1 MKTKQ
6 KTSLLKQLLV
16 ILMVTVM
23 VAGIS
28 VVGASAADTK
38 KTYLWDMNYCDL
50 INYTIYTPCAD
61 KNGFQNYEGN
71 FGIYNVKYGK
81 LFNLTADPYDYPE
94 SMQNDK
100 GTYFSV
106 SYDLNGKYNNFKA
119 HLLHGELNDTFSLDI
134 ICDDT
139 VIYST
144 DVSGNSPER
153 DINVD
158 TTNAQ
163 KITFKISF
171 IFGDD
176 DPYYYHY
183 HRRGIVLDNAY
194 FTSNGSTPEPP
205 TDPTPDPT
213 EPPTD
218 PTPDPTPD
226 PTEPPTAPTPTPTPG
241 PTEPPTAPTP
251 TPGPT
256 EPPTAPTPT
265 PTPTPTPNTT
275 DPTPAPTKP
284 ATPDSVINNK
294 NGNGDSNSNGDSTV
308 GKDGKGVVATG
319 GVPFV
324 TAGAL
329 ATVALG
335 AWITMLVRRKLVN
348 K

>member
-38 KTYLWDMNYCDL
+38 KTYLDTMGYSSLNSDSPKNSCSPFKGEDRHGNECTNAYEFKIRLDAGE
-50 INYTIYTPCAD
+50 YTNPDEVNERGWVSYT
-61 KNGFQNYEGN
+61 
-71 FGIYNVKYGK
+71 VT
-81 LFNLTADPYDYPE
+81 FNLNSKYDTFNFDLTSDDICETAKISILDDNKNPLY
-94 SMQNDK
+94 SNDVSNA
-100 GTYFSV
+100 TNLIPVSFSV
-106 SYDLNGKYNNFKA
+106 KGVNVLTFEIKSALWNWPASSIILN
-119 HLLHGELNDTFSLDI
+119 
-134 ICDDT
+134 
-139 VIYST
+139 
-144 DVSGNSPER
+144 
-153 DINVD
+153 
-158 TTNAQ
+158 
-163 KITFKISF
+163 
-171 IFGDD
+171 
-176 DPYYYHY
+176 
-183 HRRGIVLDNAY
+183 NAY
-194 FTSNGSTPEPP
+194 FTSNGSIP
-205 TDPTPDPT
+205 
-213 EPPTD
+213 
-218 PTPDPTPD
+218 
-226 PTEPPTAPTPTPTPG
+226 
-241 PTEPPTAPTP
+241 
-251 TPGPT
+251 

-294 NGNGDSNSNGDSTV
+294 NGNGGSNSNGDSTV

>member
-38 KTYLWDMNYCDL
+38 KTYLDTMGYSSFNSDSPKNSCSPFKGEDRHGNECTNAYEFKIRTHAYDYTNPDEVFERGWVSYTVTFNLNSKYDTFNFDL
-50 INYTIYTPCAD
+50 TS
-61 KNGFQNYEGN
+61 G
-71 FGIYNVKYGK
+71 GIYDSAKISILDDNKNPLYSNGVSDAT
-81 LFNLTADPYDYPE
+81 NLIPV
-94 SMQNDK
+94 S
-100 GTYFSV
+100 FSV
-106 SYDLNGKYNNFKA
+106 KGVNVL
-119 HLLHGELNDTFSLDI
+119 TFEITS
-134 ICDDT
+134 
-139 VIYST
+139 VPENYST
-144 DVSGNSPER
+144 SSIILN
-153 DINVD
+153 
-158 TTNAQ
+158 
-163 KITFKISF
+163 
-171 IFGDD
+171 
-176 DPYYYHY
+176 
-183 HRRGIVLDNAY
+183 NAY

-218 PTPDPTPD
+218 PT
-226 PTEPPTAPTPTPTPG
+226 EPPTAPTPTPTPG
-241 PTEPPTAPTP
+241 PTEPPTAPTPTP

-294 NGNGDSNSNGDSTV
+294 NGNGGSNSNGDSTV

>member
-38 KTYLWDMNYCDL
+38 KTYLWDMNYHDL
-50 INYTIYTPCAD
+50 VNYSILPEYAG
-61 KNGFQNYEGN
+61 KNGFQNYEGEIYTSTN
-71 FGIYNVKYGK
+71 GGKYYNVKYGK
-81 LFNLTADPYDYPE
+81 LFHLTAAREDYPE

-119 HLLHGELNDTFSLDI
+119 HLLHGNNIADTFSLDI

-139 VIYST
+139 VVYST

-163 KITFKISF
+163 EITFKISF
-171 IFGDD
+171 IFNSLRFG
-176 DPYYYHY
+176 
-183 HRRGIVLDNAY
+183 GSIVLDNAY
-194 FTSNGSTPEPP
+194 FTSNGSIPEPP

-218 PTPDPTPD
+218 P
-226 PTEPPTAPTPTPTPG
+226 PTA
-241 PTEPPTAPTP
+241 
-251 TPGPT
+251 
-256 EPPTAPTPT
+256 PT

-294 NGNGDSNSNGDSTV
+294 NGNGGSNSNGDSTM

>member
-38 KTYLWDMNYCDL
+38 KTYLDTMGYSSFNSDSPKNSCSPFKGEDHNDNKCTNAYEFKIRTHAYDYTNPDEVLERGWVSYTVTFNLNSKYDTFNFDL
-50 INYTIYTPCAD
+50 TS
-61 KNGFQNYEGN
+61 G
-71 FGIYNVKYGK
+71 GIYDSAKISILDDNKNPLYSNGVSDAT
-81 LFNLTADPYDYPE
+81 NLIPV
-94 SMQNDK
+94 S
-100 GTYFSV
+100 FSV
-106 SYDLNGKYNNFKA
+106 KGVNVL
-119 HLLHGELNDTFSLDI
+119 TFEITS
-134 ICDDT
+134 
-139 VIYST
+139 VPENYST
-144 DVSGNSPER
+144 SSIILN
-153 DINVD
+153 
-158 TTNAQ
+158 
-163 KITFKISF
+163 
-171 IFGDD
+171 
-176 DPYYYHY
+176 
-183 HRRGIVLDNAY
+183 NAY

-205 TDPTPDPT
+205 TAPTPDPT
-213 EPPTD
+213 EPPT
-218 PTPDPTPD
+218 DPTPD

-241 PTEPPTAPTP
+241 PTEPPTAPTPTP

-294 NGNGDSNSNGDSTV
+294 NGNGGSNSNGDSTV

>member
-1 MKTKQ
+1 MHNR
-6 KTSLLKQLLV
+6 
-16 ILMVTVM
+16 
-23 VAGIS
+23 GW
-28 VVGASAADTK
+28 AS
-38 KTYLWDMNYCDL
+38 
-50 INYTIYTPCAD
+50 
-61 KNGFQNYEGN
+61 
-71 FGIYNVKYGK
+71 YNVTFKLDSKYDS
-81 LFNLTADPYDYPE
+81 FNFKLTAGNRID
-94 SMQNDK
+94 Q
-100 GTYFSV
+100 GTVNISILDDNNNLLYSNGVSENTNQIPVNFSV
-106 SYDLNGKYNNFKA
+106 KGVNLLTFEIKGPLESYFAYSNNYIILN
-119 HLLHGELNDTFSLDI
+119 
-134 ICDDT
+134 
-139 VIYST
+139 
-144 DVSGNSPER
+144 
-153 DINVD
+153 
-158 TTNAQ
+158 
-163 KITFKISF
+163 
-171 IFGDD
+171 
-176 DPYYYHY
+176 
-183 HRRGIVLDNAY
+183 NAY

-218 PTPDPTPD
+218 
-226 PTEPPTAPTPTPTPG
+226 
-241 PTEPPTAPTP
+241 
-251 TPGPT
+251 PT

-294 NGNGDSNSNGDSTV
+294 NGNGGSNSNGDSTV

>member
-38 KTYLWDMNYCDL
+38 KTYLDTMGYSSLNSDS
-50 INYTIYTPCAD
+50 P
-61 KNGFQNYEGN
+61 KNSCSPFKGEDRHGN
-71 FGIYNVKYGK
+71 
-81 LFNLTADPYDYPE
+81 E
-94 SMQNDK
+94 
-100 GTYFSV
+100 
-106 SYDLNGKYNNFKA
+106 
-119 HLLHGELNDTFSLDI
+119 
-134 ICDDT
+134 C
-139 VIYST
+139 
-144 DVSGNSPER
+144 
-153 DINVD
+153 
-158 TTNAQ
+158 TNAYE
-163 KITFKISF
+163 FKISMVA
-171 IFGDD
+171 GDYTNPDEVNERGWVSYTVTFNLNSKYDTFNFDLTSGDIHDTAKISILD
-176 DPYYYHY
+176 DNKNPLYSN
-183 HRRGIVLDNAY
+183 GVSDATNLTPVSFSVKGVNVLTFEITSTLNNWWTSSIILNNAY
-194 FTSNGSTPEPP
+194 FTSNGSIPEPP
-205 TDPTPDPT
+205 TAPTPDPT

-218 PTPDPTPD
+218 
-226 PTEPPTAPTPTPTPG
+226 PPTAPTPTPTPG
-241 PTEPPTAPTP
+241 PTEPPTAPTPTP

>member
-38 KTYLWDMNYCDL
+38 NTYLDTMGYSSFNSDSPRNSCSPFKGEDL
-50 INYTIYTPCAD
+50 H
-61 KNGFQNYEGN
+61 GN
-71 FGIYNVKYGK
+71 ECTNAYQFYLDVDWRSYSNKDEVHNRGWASYNVTFKLDSKYDS
-81 LFNLTADPYDYPE
+81 FNFKLTAGNRID
-94 SMQNDK
+94 Q
-100 GTYFSV
+100 GTVNISILDDNNNLLYSNGVSENTNQIPVNFSV
-106 SYDLNGKYNNFKA
+106 KGVNLLTFEIKGPLESYFAYSNNYIILN
-119 HLLHGELNDTFSLDI
+119 
-134 ICDDT
+134 
-139 VIYST
+139 
-144 DVSGNSPER
+144 
-153 DINVD
+153 
-158 TTNAQ
+158 
-163 KITFKISF
+163 
-171 IFGDD
+171 
-176 DPYYYHY
+176 
-183 HRRGIVLDNAY
+183 NAY

-218 PTPDPTPD
+218 PT
-226 PTEPPTAPTPTPTPG
+226 EPPTAPTPTPTPG
-241 PTEPPTAPTP
+241 PTEPPTAPTPTP

-294 NGNGDSNSNGDSTV
+294 NGNGGSNSNGDSTV

>member
-38 KTYLWDMNYCDL
+38 KTYLDTMGYSSLNSDSPKNSCSPFKGEDHNGNKCTNAYEFKIRLHNFD
-50 INYTIYTPCAD
+50 YTNPDEVDERGWVSYT
-61 KNGFQNYEGN
+61 
-71 FGIYNVKYGK
+71 VT
-81 LFNLTADPYDYPE
+81 FNLNSKYDTFNFDLTSGGICETAKISILDDNKNPLYSNGVSDATNLIPV
-94 SMQNDK
+94 S
-100 GTYFSV
+100 FSV
-106 SYDLNGKYNNFKA
+106 KSVNVL
-119 HLLHGELNDTFSLDI
+119 TFEITSTLAS
-134 ICDDT
+134 
-139 VIYST
+139 YST
-144 DVSGNSPER
+144 SSIILN
-153 DINVD
+153 
-158 TTNAQ
+158 
-163 KITFKISF
+163 
-171 IFGDD
+171 
-176 DPYYYHY
+176 
-183 HRRGIVLDNAY
+183 NAY

-218 PTPDPTPD
+218 PTPD
-226 PTEPPTAPTPTPTPG
+226 
-241 PTEPPTAPTP
+241 
-251 TPGPT
+251 PT

-294 NGNGDSNSNGDSTV
+294 NGNGGSNSNGDSTV

>member
-28 VVGASAADTK
+28 VVGASAADTQ
-38 KTYLWDMNYCDL
+38 KTYLWDMNYHDL
-50 INYTIYTPCAD
+50 VNYSILPEYAG
-61 KNGFQNYEGN
+61 KNGFQNYEGEIYTSTN
-71 FGIYNVKYGK
+71 GGKYYNVKYGK
-81 LFNLTADPYDYPE
+81 LFHLTAAREDYPE

-119 HLLHGELNDTFSLDI
+119 HLLHGNNIADTFSLDI

-139 VIYST
+139 VVYST

-163 KITFKISF
+163 EITFKISF
-171 IFGDD
+171 IFNSLRFG
-176 DPYYYHY
+176 
-183 HRRGIVLDNAY
+183 GSIVLDNAY

-218 PTPDPTPD
+218 PTPDPT
-226 PTEPPTAPTPTPTPG
+226 EPPTAPTPTPTPG
-241 PTEPPTAPTP
+241 PTEPPTAPTPTP

-294 NGNGDSNSNGDSTV
+294 NGNGGSNSNGDSTV

>member
-38 KTYLWDMNYCDL
+38 KTYLDTMGYSSLNSDSPKNSCSPFKGEDHNGNKCTNAYEFKIRLHNFD
-50 INYTIYTPCAD
+50 YTNPDEVDERGWVSYT
-61 KNGFQNYEGN
+61 
-71 FGIYNVKYGK
+71 VT
-81 LFNLTADPYDYPE
+81 FNLNSKYDTFNFDLTSGGICETAKISILDDNKNPLYSNGVSDATNLIPV
-94 SMQNDK
+94 S
-100 GTYFSV
+100 FSV
-106 SYDLNGKYNNFKA
+106 KSVNVL
-119 HLLHGELNDTFSLDI
+119 TFEITSTLAS
-134 ICDDT
+134 
-139 VIYST
+139 YST
-144 DVSGNSPER
+144 SSIILN
-153 DINVD
+153 
-158 TTNAQ
+158 
-163 KITFKISF
+163 
-171 IFGDD
+171 
-176 DPYYYHY
+176 
-183 HRRGIVLDNAY
+183 NAY

-218 PTPDPTPD
+218 PTPDPT
-226 PTEPPTAPTPTPTPG
+226 EPPTAPTPTPTPG
-241 PTEPPTAPTP
+241 PTDPTDPTNP

-256 EPPTAPTPT
+256 VPPTGPTDSTTGPCPIPTPT
-265 PTPTPTPNTT
+265 PDPT
-275 DPTPAPTKP
+275 DPTPTPTKP
-284 ATPDSVINNK
+284 ATPDNVIDNK
-294 NGNGDSNSNGDSTV
+294 NGGSSSNGDSTV

-335 AWITMLVRRKLVN
+335 AWITMLVRKKFVN

>member
-38 KTYLWDMNYCDL
+38 KTYLNTIGYSSIVSDNFRNSCSPFKGEDRHGNECTNAYQFYIRSRWTEYPNPDEAYDRGW
-50 INYTIYTPCAD
+50 ISYTVTSKLD
-61 KNGFQNYEGN
+61 Q
-71 FGIYNVKYGK
+71 KYDSFN
-81 LFNLTADPYDYPE
+81 FNLTAGDVIE
-94 SMQNDK
+94 A
-100 GTYFSV
+100 GTVKLSILDDNNNLLYSNGVSENTNQIPVNFSV
-106 SYDLNGKYNNFKA
+106 KGVNTLTFELMTPCEGFNNYIILN
-119 HLLHGELNDTFSLDI
+119 
-134 ICDDT
+134 
-139 VIYST
+139 
-144 DVSGNSPER
+144 
-153 DINVD
+153 
-158 TTNAQ
+158 
-163 KITFKISF
+163 
-171 IFGDD
+171 
-176 DPYYYHY
+176 
-183 HRRGIVLDNAY
+183 NAY

-218 PTPDPTPD
+218 PTPDPT
-226 PTEPPTAPTPTPTPG
+226 EPPTAPTPTPTPG
-241 PTEPPTAPTP
+241 PTEPPTAPTPTP

>member
-38 KTYLWDMNYCDL
+38 KTYLNTIGYSSIVSDNFRNSCSPFKGEDRHGNECTNAYQFYIRSRWTEYPNPDEAYDRGW
-50 INYTIYTPCAD
+50 ISYTVTSKLD
-61 KNGFQNYEGN
+61 Q
-71 FGIYNVKYGK
+71 KYDSFN
-81 LFNLTADPYDYPE
+81 FNLTAGDVIE
-94 SMQNDK
+94 A
-100 GTYFSV
+100 GTVKLSILDDNNNLLYSNGVSENTNQIPVNFSV
-106 SYDLNGKYNNFKA
+106 KGVNTLTFELMTPCEGFNNYIILN
-119 HLLHGELNDTFSLDI
+119 
-134 ICDDT
+134 
-139 VIYST
+139 
-144 DVSGNSPER
+144 
-153 DINVD
+153 
-158 TTNAQ
+158 
-163 KITFKISF
+163 
-171 IFGDD
+171 
-176 DPYYYHY
+176 
-183 HRRGIVLDNAY
+183 NAY

-213 EPPTD
+213 EPPT
-218 PTPDPTPD
+218 
-226 PTEPPTAPTPTPTPG
+226 APTPT
-241 PTEPPTAPTP
+241 PTP

>member
-38 KTYLWDMNYCDL
+38 KTYLDTMGYSSLNSDSPKNSCSPFKGEDHNGNKCTNAYEFKIRLHNFD
-50 INYTIYTPCAD
+50 YTNPDEVDERGWVSYT
-61 KNGFQNYEGN
+61 
-71 FGIYNVKYGK
+71 VT
-81 LFNLTADPYDYPE
+81 FNLNSKYDTFNFDLTSGGICETAKISILDDNKNPLYSNGVSDATNLIPV
-94 SMQNDK
+94 S
-100 GTYFSV
+100 FSV
-106 SYDLNGKYNNFKA
+106 KSVNVL
-119 HLLHGELNDTFSLDI
+119 TFEITSTLAS
-134 ICDDT
+134 
-139 VIYST
+139 YST
-144 DVSGNSPER
+144 SSIILN
-153 DINVD
+153 
-158 TTNAQ
+158 
-163 KITFKISF
+163 
-171 IFGDD
+171 
-176 DPYYYHY
+176 
-183 HRRGIVLDNAY
+183 NAY
-194 FTSNGSTPEPP
+194 FTSNGSIPEPP

-213 EPPTD
+213 EPPTA
-218 PTPDPTPD
+218 PTPTPG

-294 NGNGDSNSNGDSTV
+294 NGNGGSNSNGDSTV

>member
-38 KTYLWDMNYCDL
+38 KTYIDTMGYSSFNSDSPRNSCSPFKGEDL
-50 INYTIYTPCAD
+50 H
-61 KNGFQNYEGN
+61 GN
-71 FGIYNVKYGK
+71 ECTNAYQFYLDVDWRSYSNKDEVHNRGWASYNVTFKLDSKYDS
-81 LFNLTADPYDYPE
+81 FNFKLTAGNRID
-94 SMQNDK
+94 Q
-100 GTYFSV
+100 GTVNISILDDNNNLLYSNGVSENTNQIPVNFSV
-106 SYDLNGKYNNFKA
+106 KGVNLLTFEIKGPLESYFAYSNNYIILN
-119 HLLHGELNDTFSLDI
+119 
-134 ICDDT
+134 
-139 VIYST
+139 
-144 DVSGNSPER
+144 
-153 DINVD
+153 
-158 TTNAQ
+158 
-163 KITFKISF
+163 
-171 IFGDD
+171 
-176 DPYYYHY
+176 
-183 HRRGIVLDNAY
+183 NAY

-205 TDPTPDPT
+205 TD
-213 EPPTD
+213 
-218 PTPDPTPD
+218 
-226 PTEPPTAPTPTPTPG
+226 
-241 PTEPPTAPTP
+241 P

-294 NGNGDSNSNGDSTV
+294 NGNGGSNSNGDSTV

>member
-28 VVGASAADTK
+28 VVGASAADTQ
-38 KTYLWDMNYCDL
+38 KTYLDTMGYSSFNSDSPKNSCSPFKGEDHNGNKCTNAYEFKIRLHNFD
-50 INYTIYTPCAD
+50 YTNPDEVDERGWVSYT
-61 KNGFQNYEGN
+61 
-71 FGIYNVKYGK
+71 VT
-81 LFNLTADPYDYPE
+81 FNLNSKYDTFNFDLTSGGICETAKISILDDNKNPLYSNGVSDATNLIPV
-94 SMQNDK
+94 S
-100 GTYFSV
+100 FSV
-106 SYDLNGKYNNFKA
+106 KSVNVL
-119 HLLHGELNDTFSLDI
+119 TFEITSTLAS
-134 ICDDT
+134 
-139 VIYST
+139 YST
-144 DVSGNSPER
+144 SSIILN
-153 DINVD
+153 
-158 TTNAQ
+158 
-163 KITFKISF
+163 
-171 IFGDD
+171 
-176 DPYYYHY
+176 
-183 HRRGIVLDNAY
+183 NAY

-213 EPPTD
+213 EPPT
-218 PTPDPTPD
+218 D

-335 AWITMLVRRKLVN
+335 AWITMFVRRKLVN

>member
-38 KTYLWDMNYCDL
+38 KTYLDTMGYSSFNSDSPKNSCSPFKGEDHNDNKCTNAYEFKIRTHAYDYTNPDEVFERGWVSYTVTFNLNSKYDTFNFDL
-50 INYTIYTPCAD
+50 TS
-61 KNGFQNYEGN
+61 G
-71 FGIYNVKYGK
+71 GIYDSAKISILDDNKNPLYSNGVSDAT
-81 LFNLTADPYDYPE
+81 NLIPV
-94 SMQNDK
+94 S
-100 GTYFSV
+100 FSV
-106 SYDLNGKYNNFKA
+106 KGVNVL
-119 HLLHGELNDTFSLDI
+119 TFEITS
-134 ICDDT
+134 
-139 VIYST
+139 VPENYST
-144 DVSGNSPER
+144 SSIILN
-153 DINVD
+153 
-158 TTNAQ
+158 
-163 KITFKISF
+163 
-171 IFGDD
+171 
-176 DPYYYHY
+176 
-183 HRRGIVLDNAY
+183 NAY

-218 PTPDPTPD
+218 PTPG

-251 TPGPT
+251 TPTPGPT
-256 EPPTAPTPT
+256 EPPTAPT

-294 NGNGDSNSNGDSTV
+294 NGNGGSNSNGDSTV

>member
-38 KTYLWDMNYCDL
+38 KTYLDTMGYSSLNSDSPKNSCSPFKGEDHNGNKCTNAYEFKIRLHNFD
-50 INYTIYTPCAD
+50 YTNPDEVDERGWVSYT
-61 KNGFQNYEGN
+61 
-71 FGIYNVKYGK
+71 VT
-81 LFNLTADPYDYPE
+81 FNLNSKYDTFNFDLTSGGICETAKISILDDNKNPLYSNGVSDATNLIPV
-94 SMQNDK
+94 S
-100 GTYFSV
+100 FSV
-106 SYDLNGKYNNFKA
+106 KSVNVL
-119 HLLHGELNDTFSLDI
+119 TFEITSTLAS
-134 ICDDT
+134 
-139 VIYST
+139 YST
-144 DVSGNSPER
+144 SSIILN
-153 DINVD
+153 
-158 TTNAQ
+158 
-163 KITFKISF
+163 
-171 IFGDD
+171 
-176 DPYYYHY
+176 
-183 HRRGIVLDNAY
+183 NAY

-218 PTPDPTPD
+218 PTPDPT
-226 PTEPPTAPTPTPTPG
+226 EPPTAPT
-241 PTEPPTAPTP
+241 PTP

-294 NGNGDSNSNGDSTV
+294 NSNGGSNSNGDSTM

>member
-38 KTYLWDMNYCDL
+38 KTYLDTTGYSSFNSDSPRNSCSPFKGEDL
-50 INYTIYTPCAD
+50 H
-61 KNGFQNYEGN
+61 GN
-71 FGIYNVKYGK
+71 ECTNAYQFYLDVDWRSYSNKDEVHNRGWASYNVTFKLDSKYDS
-81 LFNLTADPYDYPE
+81 FNFKLTAGNRID
-94 SMQNDK
+94 Q
-100 GTYFSV
+100 GTVNISILDDNNNLLYSNGVSENTNQIPVNFSV
-106 SYDLNGKYNNFKA
+106 KGVNLLTFEIKGPLESYFAYSNNYIILN
-119 HLLHGELNDTFSLDI
+119 
-134 ICDDT
+134 
-139 VIYST
+139 
-144 DVSGNSPER
+144 
-153 DINVD
+153 
-158 TTNAQ
+158 
-163 KITFKISF
+163 
-171 IFGDD
+171 
-176 DPYYYHY
+176 
-183 HRRGIVLDNAY
+183 NAY

-205 TDPTPDPT
+205 TAPTPDPT

-218 PTPDPTPD
+218 
-226 PTEPPTAPTPTPTPG
+226 
-241 PTEPPTAPTP
+241 
-251 TPGPT
+251 PT

-265 PTPTPTPNTT
+265 PTPTPTPNPT

-294 NGNGDSNSNGDSTV
+294 NGNGGFNSNGDSTV

>member
-38 KTYLWDMNYCDL
+38 KTYLDTMGYSSLNSDSPKNSCSPFKGEDRHGNECTNAYEFKIRLDAGE
-50 INYTIYTPCAD
+50 YTNPDEVNERGWVSYT
-61 KNGFQNYEGN
+61 
-71 FGIYNVKYGK
+71 VT
-81 LFNLTADPYDYPE
+81 FNLNSKYDTFNFDLTSDDICETAKISILDDNKNPLY
-94 SMQNDK
+94 SNDVSNA
-100 GTYFSV
+100 TNLIPVSFSV
-106 SYDLNGKYNNFKA
+106 KGVNVLTFEIKSALWNWPASSIILN
-119 HLLHGELNDTFSLDI
+119 
-134 ICDDT
+134 
-139 VIYST
+139 
-144 DVSGNSPER
+144 
-153 DINVD
+153 
-158 TTNAQ
+158 
-163 KITFKISF
+163 
-171 IFGDD
+171 
-176 DPYYYHY
+176 
-183 HRRGIVLDNAY
+183 NAY
-194 FTSNGSTPEPP
+194 FTSNGSIPEPP
-205 TDPTPDPT
+205 TAPTPDPT
-213 EPPTD
+213 EPPT
-218 PTPDPTPD
+218 D

>member
-38 KTYLWDMNYCDL
+38 KTYLDTMGYSSFNSDSPKNSCSPFKGEDHNDNKCTNAYEFKIRTHAYDYTNPDEVFERGWVSYTVTFNLNSKYDTFNFDL
-50 INYTIYTPCAD
+50 TS
-61 KNGFQNYEGN
+61 G
-71 FGIYNVKYGK
+71 GIYDSAKISILDDNKNPLYSNGVSDAT
-81 LFNLTADPYDYPE
+81 NLIPV
-94 SMQNDK
+94 S
-100 GTYFSV
+100 FSV
-106 SYDLNGKYNNFKA
+106 KGVNVL
-119 HLLHGELNDTFSLDI
+119 TFEITS
-134 ICDDT
+134 
-139 VIYST
+139 VPENYST
-144 DVSGNSPER
+144 SSIILN
-153 DINVD
+153 
-158 TTNAQ
+158 
-163 KITFKISF
+163 
-171 IFGDD
+171 
-176 DPYYYHY
+176 
-183 HRRGIVLDNAY
+183 NAY

-218 PTPDPTPD
+218 PT
-226 PTEPPTAPTPTPTPG
+226 EPPTAPTPTPTPG
-241 PTEPPTAPTP
+241 PTEPPTAPTPTP

-294 NGNGDSNSNGDSTV
+294 NGNGGSNSNGDSTV

>member
-38 KTYLWDMNYCDL
+38 KTYLDTMGYSSFNSDSPRNSCSPFKGEDL
-50 INYTIYTPCAD
+50 H
-61 KNGFQNYEGN
+61 GN
-71 FGIYNVKYGK
+71 ECTNAYQFYLDVDWRSYSNKDEVHNRGWASYNVTFKLDSKYDS
-81 LFNLTADPYDYPE
+81 FNFKLTAGNRID
-94 SMQNDK
+94 Q
-100 GTYFSV
+100 GTVNISILDDNNNLLYSNGVSENTNQIPVNFSV
-106 SYDLNGKYNNFKA
+106 KGVNLLTFEIKGPLESYFAYSNNYIILN
-119 HLLHGELNDTFSLDI
+119 
-134 ICDDT
+134 
-139 VIYST
+139 
-144 DVSGNSPER
+144 
-153 DINVD
+153 
-158 TTNAQ
+158 
-163 KITFKISF
+163 
-171 IFGDD
+171 
-176 DPYYYHY
+176 
-183 HRRGIVLDNAY
+183 NAY

-218 PTPDPTPD
+218 
-226 PTEPPTAPTPTPTPG
+226 
-241 PTEPPTAPTP
+241 
-251 TPGPT
+251 PT

-294 NGNGDSNSNGDSTV
+294 NGNGGSNSNGDSTV

-319 GVPFV
+319 GGPFV

>member
-38 KTYLWDMNYCDL
+38 KTYLDTMGYSSLNSDSPKNSCSPFKGEDHNGNKCTNAYEFKIRLHNFD
-50 INYTIYTPCAD
+50 YTNPDEVDERGWVSYT
-61 KNGFQNYEGN
+61 
-71 FGIYNVKYGK
+71 VT
-81 LFNLTADPYDYPE
+81 FNLNSKYDTFNFDLTSGGICETAKISILDDNKNPLYSNGVSDATNLIPV
-94 SMQNDK
+94 S
-100 GTYFSV
+100 FSV
-106 SYDLNGKYNNFKA
+106 KSVNVL
-119 HLLHGELNDTFSLDI
+119 TFEITSTLAS
-134 ICDDT
+134 
-139 VIYST
+139 YST
-144 DVSGNSPER
+144 SSIILN
-153 DINVD
+153 
-158 TTNAQ
+158 
-163 KITFKISF
+163 
-171 IFGDD
+171 
-176 DPYYYHY
+176 
-183 HRRGIVLDNAY
+183 NAY

-218 PTPDPTPD
+218 PTPDPT
-226 PTEPPTAPTPTPTPG
+226 EPPTAPTPTPTPG
-241 PTEPPTAPTP
+241 PTEPPTAPTPTP

-275 DPTPAPTKP
+275 DSTPAPTKP

-294 NGNGDSNSNGDSTV
+294 NSNGGSNSNGDSTI

>member
-38 KTYLWDMNYCDL
+38 KTYLDTMGYSSLNSDSPKNSCSPFKGEDHNGNKCTNAYEFKIRLHNFD
-50 INYTIYTPCAD
+50 YTNPDEVDERGWVSYT
-61 KNGFQNYEGN
+61 
-71 FGIYNVKYGK
+71 VT
-81 LFNLTADPYDYPE
+81 FNLNSKYDTFNFDLTSGGICETAKISILDDNKNPLYSNGVSDATNLIPV
-94 SMQNDK
+94 S
-100 GTYFSV
+100 FSV
-106 SYDLNGKYNNFKA
+106 KSVNVL
-119 HLLHGELNDTFSLDI
+119 TFEITSTLAS
-134 ICDDT
+134 
-139 VIYST
+139 YST
-144 DVSGNSPER
+144 SSIILN
-153 DINVD
+153 
-158 TTNAQ
+158 
-163 KITFKISF
+163 
-171 IFGDD
+171 
-176 DPYYYHY
+176 
-183 HRRGIVLDNAY
+183 NAY

-213 EPPTD
+213 EPPT
-218 PTPDPTPD
+218 DPTPD

-294 NGNGDSNSNGDSTV
+294 NGNGGSNSNGDSTV

>member
-38 KTYLWDMNYCDL
+38 KTYLWDMNYRDL
-50 INYTIYTPCAD
+50 INYTIYTPCAG
-61 KNGFQNYEGN
+61 KNGFQNYEGEIYTSTN
-71 FGIYNVKYGK
+71 DDKYYNVKYGK
-81 LFNLTADPYDYPE
+81 LFNLTAAREDYPE

-119 HLLHGELNDTFSLDI
+119 HLLHGNNIADTFSLDI

-139 VIYST
+139 VVYST

-163 KITFKISF
+163 EITFKISF
-171 IFGDD
+171 IFNSYRFG
-176 DPYYYHY
+176 
-183 HRRGIVLDNAY
+183 GNIVLDNAY
-194 FTSNGSTPEPP
+194 FTSNGSIPEPP
-205 TDPTPDPT
+205 T
-213 EPPTD
+213 
-218 PTPDPTPD
+218 
-226 PTEPPTAPTPTPTPG
+226 A
-241 PTEPPTAPTP
+241 P

-294 NGNGDSNSNGDSTV
+294 NGNGGSNSNGDSTV

-335 AWITMLVRRKLVN
+335 AWITMLVRRKLAN

>member
-38 KTYLWDMNYCDL
+38 KTYLDTMGYSSLNSDSPKNSCSPFKGEDRHGNECTNAYEFKIRLHDYD
-50 INYTIYTPCAD
+50 YTNPDEVNERGWVSYT
-61 KNGFQNYEGN
+61 
-71 FGIYNVKYGK
+71 VT
-81 LFNLTADPYDYPE
+81 FNLNSKYDTFNFDLTSDDICETAKISILDDNKNPLY
-94 SMQNDK
+94 SNDVSNA
-100 GTYFSV
+100 TNLIPVSFSV
-106 SYDLNGKYNNFKA
+106 KGVNVLTFEIKSALWNWPASSIILN
-119 HLLHGELNDTFSLDI
+119 
-134 ICDDT
+134 
-139 VIYST
+139 
-144 DVSGNSPER
+144 
-153 DINVD
+153 
-158 TTNAQ
+158 
-163 KITFKISF
+163 
-171 IFGDD
+171 
-176 DPYYYHY
+176 
-183 HRRGIVLDNAY
+183 NAY
-194 FTSNGSTPEPP
+194 FTSNGSIPEPP
-205 TDPTPDPT
+205 TAPTPDPT
-213 EPPTD
+213 EPPT
-218 PTPDPTPD
+218 D

>member
-38 KTYLWDMNYCDL
+38 KTYLDTMGYSSLNSDSPKNSCSPFKGEDHNGNKCTNAYEFKIRLHNFD
-50 INYTIYTPCAD
+50 YTNPDEVDERGWVSYT
-61 KNGFQNYEGN
+61 
-71 FGIYNVKYGK
+71 VT
-81 LFNLTADPYDYPE
+81 FNLNSKYDTFNFDLTSGGICETAKISILDDNKNPLYSNGVSDATNLIPV
-94 SMQNDK
+94 S
-100 GTYFSV
+100 FSV
-106 SYDLNGKYNNFKA
+106 KSVNVL
-119 HLLHGELNDTFSLDI
+119 TFEITSTLAS
-134 ICDDT
+134 
-139 VIYST
+139 YST
-144 DVSGNSPER
+144 SSIILN
-153 DINVD
+153 
-158 TTNAQ
+158 
-163 KITFKISF
+163 
-171 IFGDD
+171 
-176 DPYYYHY
+176 
-183 HRRGIVLDNAY
+183 NAY

-205 TDPTPDPT
+205 T
-213 EPPTD
+213 
-218 PTPDPTPD
+218 
-226 PTEPPTAPTPTPTPG
+226 APTPG
-241 PTEPPTAPTP
+241 PTEPPTDP

-294 NGNGDSNSNGDSTV
+294 NGNGGSNSNGDSTV

>member
-38 KTYLWDMNYCDL
+38 KTYLDTMGYSSFNSDSPRNSCSPFKGEDL
-50 INYTIYTPCAD
+50 H
-61 KNGFQNYEGN
+61 GN
-71 FGIYNVKYGK
+71 ECTNAYQFYLDVDWRSYSNKDEVHNRGWASYNVTFKLDSKYDS
-81 LFNLTADPYDYPE
+81 FNFKLTAGNRID
-94 SMQNDK
+94 Q
-100 GTYFSV
+100 GTVNISILDDNNNLLYSNGVSENTNQIPVNFSV
-106 SYDLNGKYNNFKA
+106 KGVNLLTFEIKGPLESYFAYSNNYIILN
-119 HLLHGELNDTFSLDI
+119 
-134 ICDDT
+134 
-139 VIYST
+139 
-144 DVSGNSPER
+144 
-153 DINVD
+153 
-158 TTNAQ
+158 
-163 KITFKISF
+163 
-171 IFGDD
+171 
-176 DPYYYHY
+176 
-183 HRRGIVLDNAY
+183 NAY

-218 PTPDPTPD
+218 PT
-226 PTEPPTAPTPTPTPG
+226 EPPTAPTR
-241 PTEPPTAPTP
+241 
-251 TPGPT
+251 
-256 EPPTAPTPT
+256 T

-294 NGNGDSNSNGDSTV
+294 NGNGGSNSNGDSTV

>member
-38 KTYLWDMNYCDL
+38 KTYLDTMGYSSFNSDNSRNSCSPFKGNDKHGNECTNAYQFYIRSRWTEYPNPDEVYDRGW
-50 INYTIYTPCAD
+50 ISYTVTFKLD
-61 KNGFQNYEGN
+61 Q
-71 FGIYNVKYGK
+71 KYDSFN
-81 LFNLTADPYDYPE
+81 FNLTAGDVIE
-94 SMQNDK
+94 A
-100 GTYFSV
+100 GTVKLSILDDNNNLLYSNGVSENTNQIPVNFSV
-106 SYDLNGKYNNFKA
+106 KGVNTLTFELMTPCEGFNNYIILN
-119 HLLHGELNDTFSLDI
+119 
-134 ICDDT
+134 
-139 VIYST
+139 
-144 DVSGNSPER
+144 
-153 DINVD
+153 
-158 TTNAQ
+158 
-163 KITFKISF
+163 
-171 IFGDD
+171 
-176 DPYYYHY
+176 
-183 HRRGIVLDNAY
+183 NAY

-218 PTPDPTPD
+218 
-226 PTEPPTAPTPTPTPG
+226 
-241 PTEPPTAPTP
+241 P

-294 NGNGDSNSNGDSTV
+294 NGNGGSNSNGDSTV

>member
-38 KTYLWDMNYCDL
+38 KTYLDTMGYSSLNSDSPKNSCSPFKGEDHNGNKCTNAYEFKIRLHNFD
-50 INYTIYTPCAD
+50 YTNPDEVDERGWVSYT
-61 KNGFQNYEGN
+61 
-71 FGIYNVKYGK
+71 VT
-81 LFNLTADPYDYPE
+81 FNLNSKYDTFNFDLTSGGICETAKISILDDNKNPLYSNGVSDATNLIPV
-94 SMQNDK
+94 S
-100 GTYFSV
+100 FSV
-106 SYDLNGKYNNFKA
+106 KSVNVL
-119 HLLHGELNDTFSLDI
+119 TFEITSTLAS
-134 ICDDT
+134 
-139 VIYST
+139 YST
-144 DVSGNSPER
+144 SSIILN
-153 DINVD
+153 
-158 TTNAQ
+158 
-163 KITFKISF
+163 
-171 IFGDD
+171 
-176 DPYYYHY
+176 
-183 HRRGIVLDNAY
+183 NAY
-194 FTSNGSTPEPP
+194 FTSNGSIPEPP

-218 PTPDPTPD
+218 PT
-226 PTEPPTAPTPTPTPG
+226 EPPTAPT
-241 PTEPPTAPTP
+241 PTP

-294 NGNGDSNSNGDSTV
+294 NGNGGSNSNGDSTV

>member
-38 KTYLWDMNYCDL
+38 KTYLDTMGYSSFNSDSPRNSCSPFKGED
-50 INYTIYTPCAD
+50 
-61 KNGFQNYEGN
+61 QHGN
-71 FGIYNVKYGK
+71 ECTNAYQFYLDVDWRSYSNKDEVHNRGWASYNVTFKLDSKYDS
-81 LFNLTADPYDYPE
+81 FNFKLTAGKRIDQDTVNISILDDNNNLLYSNGVSDNTNQIPV
-94 SMQNDK
+94 N
-100 GTYFSV
+100 FSV
-106 SYDLNGKYNNFKA
+106 KGVNLLTFEIKGPLESYFAYSNNYIILN
-119 HLLHGELNDTFSLDI
+119 
-134 ICDDT
+134 
-139 VIYST
+139 
-144 DVSGNSPER
+144 
-153 DINVD
+153 
-158 TTNAQ
+158 
-163 KITFKISF
+163 
-171 IFGDD
+171 
-176 DPYYYHY
+176 
-183 HRRGIVLDNAY
+183 NAY

-213 EPPTD
+213 EPPT
-218 PTPDPTPD
+218 
-226 PTEPPTAPTPTPTPG
+226 PG
-241 PTEPPTAPTP
+241 PTEPPTA
-251 TPGPT
+251 
-256 EPPTAPTPT
+256 PT

-294 NGNGDSNSNGDSTV
+294 NGNGGSNSNGDSTM

>member
-38 KTYLWDMNYCDL
+38 KTYLDTMGYSSFNSDSPRNSCSPFKGEDL
-50 INYTIYTPCAD
+50 H
-61 KNGFQNYEGN
+61 GN
-71 FGIYNVKYGK
+71 ECTNAYQFYLDVDWRSYSNKDEVHNRGWASYNVTFKLDSKYDS
-81 LFNLTADPYDYPE
+81 FNFKLTAGNRID
-94 SMQNDK
+94 Q
-100 GTYFSV
+100 GTVNISILDDNNNLLYSNGVSENTNQIPVNFSV
-106 SYDLNGKYNNFKA
+106 KGVNLLTFEIKGPLESYFAYSNNYIILN
-119 HLLHGELNDTFSLDI
+119 
-134 ICDDT
+134 
-139 VIYST
+139 
-144 DVSGNSPER
+144 
-153 DINVD
+153 
-158 TTNAQ
+158 
-163 KITFKISF
+163 
-171 IFGDD
+171 
-176 DPYYYHY
+176 
-183 HRRGIVLDNAY
+183 NAY

-218 PTPDPTPD
+218 
-226 PTEPPTAPTPTPTPG
+226 
-241 PTEPPTAPTP
+241 
-251 TPGPT
+251 PT

-294 NGNGDSNSNGDSTV
+294 NGNGGSNSNGDSTV

>member
-38 KTYLWDMNYCDL
+38 KTYLWDMNYHDL
-50 INYTIYTPCAD
+50 VNYSILPEYAG
-61 KNGFQNYEGN
+61 KNGFQNYEGEIYTSTN
-71 FGIYNVKYGK
+71 GGKYYNVKYGK
-81 LFNLTADPYDYPE
+81 LFHLTAASEGYPE

-119 HLLHGELNDTFSLDI
+119 HLLHGNNIADTFSLDI

-139 VIYST
+139 VVYST

-163 KITFKISF
+163 EITFKISF
-171 IFGDD
+171 IFNSLRFG
-176 DPYYYHY
+176 
-183 HRRGIVLDNAY
+183 GSIVLDNAY
-194 FTSNGSTPEPP
+194 FTSNGSIPEPP
-205 TDPTPDPT
+205 TDPTPDPP

-218 PTPDPTPD
+218 
-226 PTEPPTAPTPTPTPG
+226 PTPTPTPG
-241 PTEPPTAPTP
+241 PTEP
-251 TPGPT
+251 
-256 EPPTAPTPT
+256 
-265 PTPTPTPNTT
+265 PTPNTT

-294 NGNGDSNSNGDSTV
+294 NGNGGSNSNGDSTM

>member
-38 KTYLWDMNYCDL
+38 KTYLDTMGYSSFNSDSPKNSCSPFKGEDRHGNECTNAYEFKIRLDAGE
-50 INYTIYTPCAD
+50 YTNPDEVNERGWVSYT
-61 KNGFQNYEGN
+61 
-71 FGIYNVKYGK
+71 VT
-81 LFNLTADPYDYPE
+81 FNLNSKYDTFNFDLTSDDICDTAKISILDDNKNPLY
-94 SMQNDK
+94 SNDVSNA
-100 GTYFSV
+100 TNLIPVSFSV
-106 SYDLNGKYNNFKA
+106 KGVNVLTFEIKSALWYWPASSIILN
-119 HLLHGELNDTFSLDI
+119 
-134 ICDDT
+134 
-139 VIYST
+139 
-144 DVSGNSPER
+144 
-153 DINVD
+153 
-158 TTNAQ
+158 
-163 KITFKISF
+163 
-171 IFGDD
+171 
-176 DPYYYHY
+176 
-183 HRRGIVLDNAY
+183 NAY

-213 EPPTD
+213 EPPT
-218 PTPDPTPD
+218 DPTPD

-294 NGNGDSNSNGDSTV
+294 NGNGDSNSNGDGTV

>member
-38 KTYLWDMNYCDL
+38 KTYLDTMGYSSFNSDSPKNSCSPFKGEDRHGNECTNAYEFKIRTHAYDYTNPDEVFERGWVSYTVTFNLNSKYDTFNFDL
-50 INYTIYTPCAD
+50 TS
-61 KNGFQNYEGN
+61 G
-71 FGIYNVKYGK
+71 GIYDSAKISILDDNKNPLYSNGVSDAT
-81 LFNLTADPYDYPE
+81 NLIPV
-94 SMQNDK
+94 S
-100 GTYFSV
+100 FSV
-106 SYDLNGKYNNFKA
+106 KGVNVL
-119 HLLHGELNDTFSLDI
+119 TFEITS
-134 ICDDT
+134 
-139 VIYST
+139 VPENYST
-144 DVSGNSPER
+144 SSIILN
-153 DINVD
+153 
-158 TTNAQ
+158 
-163 KITFKISF
+163 
-171 IFGDD
+171 
-176 DPYYYHY
+176 
-183 HRRGIVLDNAY
+183 NAY

-218 PTPDPTPD
+218 
-226 PTEPPTAPTPTPTPG
+226 
-241 PTEPPTAPTP
+241 
-251 TPGPT
+251 PT

-294 NGNGDSNSNGDSTV
+294 NGNGGSNSNGDSTV

>member
-1 MKTKQ
+1 MKAKQ

-38 KTYLWDMNYCDL
+38 KTYLDTMGYSSLNSDSPKNSCSPFKGEDHNGNKCTNAYEFKIRLHNFD
-50 INYTIYTPCAD
+50 YTNPDEVDERGWVSYT
-61 KNGFQNYEGN
+61 
-71 FGIYNVKYGK
+71 VT
-81 LFNLTADPYDYPE
+81 FNLNSKYDTFNFDLTSGGICETAKISILDDNKNPLYSNGVSDATNLIPV
-94 SMQNDK
+94 S
-100 GTYFSV
+100 FSV
-106 SYDLNGKYNNFKA
+106 KSVNVL
-119 HLLHGELNDTFSLDI
+119 TFEITSTLAS
-134 ICDDT
+134 
-139 VIYST
+139 YST
-144 DVSGNSPER
+144 SSIILN
-153 DINVD
+153 
-158 TTNAQ
+158 
-163 KITFKISF
+163 
-171 IFGDD
+171 
-176 DPYYYHY
+176 
-183 HRRGIVLDNAY
+183 NAY
-194 FTSNGSTPEPP
+194 FTSNGSIPEPP
-205 TDPTPDPT
+205 T
-213 EPPTD
+213 
-218 PTPDPTPD
+218 DPTPD
-226 PTEPPTAPTPTPTPG
+226 PTEPPTAPTPTPGPTEPPTAPTPG
-241 PTEPPTAPTP
+241 PTEPPTAPTPTP

-294 NGNGDSNSNGDSTV
+294 NGNGGSNSNGDSTV